1 MDVDANADADA
12 DMELDYGRLNLGVG
26 GPFLSSQL
34 WHSQQFAM
42 AIFLQTTHMHFN
54 VCFGFSPLLV
64 IFSHTLQVLK
74 GVELDI
80 KD

>member
-12 DMELDYGRLNLGVG
+12 DMELDYGGLILGVG

-64 IFSHTLQVLK
+64 IFFAHPASFER
-74 GVELDI
+74 G
-80 KD
+80 